1 MLILRPS
8 SSSAKKTG
16 TTYPTI
22 KPFAIYSPA
31 VSLKI
36 QLYNSYMD
44 NFKQVLKFIDKLVDN
59 EHAGKIIE
67 DIDLKVGF
75 SFDFI

>member
-1 MLILRPS
+1 
-8 SSSAKKTG
+8 
-16 TTYPTI
+16 
-22 KPFAIYSPA
+22 
-31 VSLKI
+31 
-36 QLYNSYMD
+36 MD

-75 SFDFI
+75 SFDFIWAHCEV